1 MSDISMDFE
10 LEGKR
15 VLVTGAGQGVGE
27 GIARSLAALGAEV
40 CVNDFVAERAEA
52 VTSAIVDAGGAARP
66 LPFDVTDHTAVTEAV
81 GEVGGVDILVN
92 NAGNAGTEGF
102 GALDPFTATTPA
114 DWDKYFSVNLYGVM
128 NCTHAVLPH
137 MVEQEWGRVVT
148 MISDAGRV
156 GEAYMAAYAAAKAG
170 AAGFGRAVARE
181 VARHG
186 VTVNN
191 VSLGTMLTPLTAPV
205 YDDPA
210 MAEQKKAIL
219 SSYLVRRPGEPADA
233 AWDVA
238 MLASPRSSWITGQTI
253 PLNGGHSLAL

>member
-1 MSDISMDFE
+1 MDFE

-27 GIARSLAALGAEV
+27 GIARSLASLGAEV
-40 CVNDFVAERAEA
+40 LVNDYFAERAETVSA
-52 VTSAIVDAGGAARP
+52 AIVEDGGAARP
-66 LPFDVTDHTAVTEAV
+66 LPFDVTDHAHVAEAV
-81 GEVGGVDILVN
+81 ASVDGVDILVN

-102 GALDPFTATTPA
+102 GALDPFVATSPD
-114 DWDKYFSVNLYGVM
+114 DWDKYFSVNLFGVL
-128 NCTHAVLPH
+128 NCTHAALPH
-137 MVEQEWGRVVT
+137 MIEAGWGRVVT

-156 GEAYMAAYAAAKAG
+156 GEPYMATYAAAKAG
-170 AAGFGRAVARE
+170 AAGFGRAIAKE

-191 VSLGTMLTPLTAPV
+191 ISLGTMLTPLTAPV

-210 MAEQKKAIL
+210 FAEQKKAIL

-233 AWDVA
+233 AWLVA
-238 MLASPRSSWITGQTI
+238 MLVSPRASWITGQTI
-253 PLNGGHSLAL
+253 PLNGGNSLAL